1 MIQGQKINE
10 LEFIFE
16 EILFQNVEIWNKLEI
31 NLPTVTNLLK
41 MRILRPER
49 RVQVKSLI
57 WFYAFFRLH
66 SWANEVIWEVN
77 ICAKSCWRFL
87 ELDAPR
93 SHGFLS
99 SLEGFLLAGVAHFG
113 SSFFVLIRENALSIF
128 CRHNVA
134 IALSRP
140 LLGRNT
146 QQPTNSIDKLTNSII
161 ILITMTFCTWQ
172 EKLCCKSASS
182 IKFFNRLKKGRK
194 KRSRHLNNFHTF
206 SILY

>member
-1 MIQGQKINE
+1 M
-10 LEFIFE
+10 
-16 EILFQNVEIWNKLEI
+16 
-31 NLPTVTNLLK
+31 TNLLK

-172 EKLCCKSASS
+172 EKTLLQKCFKYKVLQQAE
-182 IKFFNRLKKGRK
+182 KGK
-194 KRSRHLNNFHTF
+194 EKT
-206 SILY
+206 I